1 MTDRRHLRRSGRSTD
16 GEAMMQQ
23 FDLLAGRALPAIAL
37 VIAVACSPAA
47 PATNS
52 PEKAEPTPTQ
62 AVAKAVPTTAPAA
75 PTAAPAPKAPAVSTV
90 NRVVMGVVPPFVE
103 GNELRHIDQ
112 TDVWQLR
119 PMYEYLIGM
128 DAETGKPIPM
138 LATEWSLE
146 DGPSYRFK
154 LRRGAQFHGSNGEF
168 TAQDVVFSWK
178 DLTQETSTNGQAP
191 NWRSVVRDIEVVNDY
206 EVVFHLSRPDANF
219 IRAISE
225 AEGAMEIR
233 SSRDASALGSIT
245 LDTRPVAG
253 TGPYQF
259 KERVQGQYIRFE
271 RVPYQHWRV
280 TSDFPEF
287 EFRFMKEA
295 STRMAA
301 LLAGE
306 IHVTTLPQDLLVDA
320 QQRGYPVIRGRVASL
335 RAFGTM
341 LCCFLND
348 PKDFSTGMMYPDSPL
363 MDVRVRQA
371 LNKAINRDEL
381 NKALFGGKGEPM
393 ILNHF
398 HPSRPG
404 WKPEWENRFQEA
416 YGYDPARAR
425 ALLAEAGQSGLTTNM
440 LVLPTPAFAGAEDV
454 AEAIAAYWRA
464 VGVNVQLQQI
474 DLAEAR
480 TLAQQ
485 KKLSNHTQIVGTSAG
500 QLIGMVYN
508 SSRGWLGPQDP
519 ETDQLVSEIYET
531 LDPAKQEALWQKLG
545 DQFFDKQMSI
555 PMFWL
560 PAEAVVNPRVIGDY
574 VWPGAITGTWTHVQ
588 NLKAAR

>member
-1 MTDRRHLRRSGRSTD
+1 MMGRFGHSIP
-16 GEAMMQQ
+16 
-23 FDLLAGRALPAIAL
+23 AGPAIL
-37 VIAVACSPAA
+37 VTLLLLVVAC
-47 PATNS
+47 
-52 PEKAEPTPTQ
+52 TP
-62 AVAKAVPTTAPAA
+62 P
-75 PTAAPAPKAPAVSTV
+75 APAPKAPEKAAAPPTQAAPKAAATTAPTPAPAAKPAATAAPAEKAPASPAV

-128 DAETGKPIPM
+128 DPETGKPIPM

-154 LRRGAQFHGSNGEF
+154 LRRGVQFHGGNGEF

-206 EVVFHLSRPDANF
+206 EVVFRLSRPDANF

-225 AEGAMEIR
+225 AEGAMEMR
-233 SSRDASALGSIT
+233 SSRDAASLSSIT

-259 KERVQGQYIRFE
+259 KERAQGQYIRFD
-271 RVPYQHWRV
+271 RVPYQHWRA
-280 TSDFPEF
+280 TPDFPEF
-287 EFRFMKEA
+287 EFRFMKEP
-295 STRMAA
+295 STRLAS

-306 IHVTTLPQDLLVDA
+306 IHVTTLPQDLLVNA
-320 QQRGYPVIRGRVASL
+320 QDRGFPVVRGRVASL

-348 PKDFSTGMMYPDSPL
+348 PKDLTKGMQYPESPL
-363 MDVRVRQA
+363 MDVRIRKA

-404 WKPEWENRFQEA
+404 WKPEWQSRFQEE

-425 ALLAEAGQSGLTTNM
+425 ALLAEAGQPNLTTNM

-454 AEAIAAYWRA
+454 AEAIGAYWRA

-485 KKLSNHTQIVGTSAG
+485 KRLSNHTQIVGTSAG

-519 ETDQLVSEIYET
+519 ETDPLVSEIYET
-531 LDPAKQEALWQKLG
+531 LDPVKQEALWQKLG
-545 DQFFDKQMSI
+545 DMFFEKHMSI
-555 PMFWL
+555 PLFWL
-560 PAEAVVNPRVIGDY
+560 PAEAVVNSRVIADY
-574 VWPGAITGTWTHVQ
+574 AWPGAITGTWTHVH
-588 NLKAAR
+588 NIKAAR